1 MKSVIINGQE
11 SGINGEGLPRVS
23 DLIELIKNS
32 IDPDHMITSLL
43 IDGREL
49 AEEDWGAVT
58 SRFETSIIEVETGSP
73 ESFFH
78 GRLTSAPDV
87 IQNCFLNFRAARKL
101 FQQGL
106 SQEGNQRIVIAVNTL
121 QAFFEWYTALLELLS
136 EHERPQYKLEGELE
150 SITTA
155 CKKICQQ
162 QLYQSWWALAESIEQ
177 ELEPALDALEDKL
190 SLFIRRTAEQAY

>member
-1 MKSVIINGQE
+1 MKSVIINGE
-11 SGINGEGLPRVS
+11 DSGISGDGLPRMS

-49 AEEDWGAVT
+49 AEEEWGAVT
-58 SRFETSIIEVETGSP
+58 SQFQTSIIEVETGSP

-78 GRLTSAPDV
+78 SRLASAPAV
-87 IQNCFLNFRAARKL
+87 IQNCYLDFRAARKL

-106 SQEGNQRIVIAVNTL
+106 SQEGNQRIVVAVNTL
-121 QAFFEWYTALLELLS
+121 QAFFEWYTALLELIP
-136 EHERPQYKLEGELE
+136 ENERVQYSLATELE
-150 SITTA
+150 SITEI

-162 QLYQSWWALAESIEQ
+162 QLYQSWWALAESIEK
-177 ELEPALDALEDKL
+177 ELEPSLDALEDRL
-190 SLFIRRTAEQAY
+190 NLFIRNASA